1 MKESQSETL
10 YSEEMRRCKVVD
22 VCREGGRLRKYGH
35 VIRRDERKSVR
46 DIM

>member
-10 YSEEMRRCKVVD
+10 CSEEMRRCKVVD
-22 VCREGGRLRKYGH
+22 VCREGGRYYGH
-35 VIRRDERKSVR
+35 VVRRDEREPVR